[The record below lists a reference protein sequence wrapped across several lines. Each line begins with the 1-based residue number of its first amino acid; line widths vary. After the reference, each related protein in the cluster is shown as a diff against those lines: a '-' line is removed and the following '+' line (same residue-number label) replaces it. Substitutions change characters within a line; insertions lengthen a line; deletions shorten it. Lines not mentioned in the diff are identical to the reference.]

1 MTAAFYSASAGPAL
15 AKPARSGKCRRS
27 GGDAV
32 RCRCPRGKSA
42 QLGGSTASVKTFLRT
57 RLPPMFRA
65 DSQLLK
71 AARDGDFPAVLEAL
85 NSGAAPSCTAVR
97 DCV

>member
-1 MTAAFYSASAGPAL
+1 
-15 AKPARSGKCRRS
+15 
-27 GGDAV
+27 
-32 RCRCPRGKSA
+32 
-42 QLGGSTASVKTFLRT
+42 
-57 RLPPMFRA
+57 MFRA